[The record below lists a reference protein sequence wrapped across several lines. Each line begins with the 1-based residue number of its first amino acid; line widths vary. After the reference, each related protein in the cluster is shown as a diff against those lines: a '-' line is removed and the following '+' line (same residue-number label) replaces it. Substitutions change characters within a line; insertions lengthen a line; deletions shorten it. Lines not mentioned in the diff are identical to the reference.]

1 MNRLDSVTEGIV
13 RRSQA
18 DSDLPDTVSADYLE
32 LFGLVCY
39 AWLWAK
45 MVHLAPNDKFGSAKK
60 KTARFFFHRLL
71 PRTVF
76 LERSIESSS
85 DVVMTLSGDA
95 F

>member
-1 MNRLDSVTEGIV
+1 MYKRQTQGIV
-13 RRSQA
+13 RRSRT
-18 DSDLPDTVSADYLE
+18 DVDLPGAVSADYLE

-45 MVHLAPNDKFGSAKK
+45 MVLHAPSDEFGSAKIE
-60 KTARFFFHRLL
+60 TARFFFHRLL

-76 LERSIESSS
+76 LEQSIASNS
-85 DVVMTLSGDA
+85 DVVMTLSDDA